1 MSTDPKPES
10 PSNTPSNHLMNLTT
24 RPAAVMVRGEGS
36 YLWDASGRRYLD
48 FVQGWAVNA
57 LGHAPPELR
66 EALSR
71 QAGTLLNASPA
82 YHTAPQGELADE
94 LSSASGLGRVF
105 FCNSGAEANE
115 GAIKLARKWGKIH
128 RGGAYE
134 IITTVNGFHGRTLAT
149 MAASGKPGWDTMFPP
164 IISGFVKVPFGDV
177 DAVRAAIR
185 PETVGVLVEPIQG
198 EGGVVMPPPS
208 YLAALRAL
216 TTETGTLLMLDE
228 VQTGVGRTGTL
239 FAHQH
244 DGVLPDVMTLGKGLG
259 GGIPLAALV
268 ASESAACFSPGEQ
281 GGTFN
286 GNPLVTAAG
295 LAVLRAVRS
304 PGFLENVVRRGAELS
319 RGLKNMGTARGIVE
333 VRGRGLLVAARLET
347 QAAERVRDAAF
358 ELGLLV
364 NSVRPDT
371 LRFMPALNVSAPEVE
386 EMLTL
391 LARALDSVR

>member
-1 MSTDPKPES
+1 M
-10 PSNTPSNHLMNLTT
+10 PSNHLMNLTT

-36 YLWDASGRRYLD
+36 YLWDAAGRRYLD

-66 EALSR
+66 EAISR
-71 QAGTLLNASPA
+71 QAATLLNASPA
-82 YHTAPQGELADE
+82 YHTVPQGELADE

-164 IISGFVKVPFGDV
+164 AISGFVKVPFGDA

-185 PETVGVLVEPIQG
+185 LETVGVLVEPIQG
-198 EGGVVMPPPS
+198 EGGVVMPPSS
-208 YLAALRAL
+208 YLAALRKL

-228 VQTGVGRTGTL
+228 VQTGIGRTGTL

-268 ASESAACFSPGEQ
+268 ASEDAACFSPGEQ

-319 RGLKNMGTARGIVE
+319 RGLQKLGGEHGIVE
-333 VRGRGLLVAARLET
+333 VRGRGLLVAARLAT
-347 QAAERVRDAAF
+347 DAAERVRDAAF

-371 LRFMPALNVSAPEVE
+371 LRFMPALNVSASEVE
-386 EMLTL
+386 EMLAL
-391 LARALDSVR
+391 LARALHAAQ